1 MIHSEMRGGIN
12 SLPEAND
19 GVGIVEYAAPW
30 LGVPN
35 RQAGN
40 LFAFER
46 MKKSRAAPGAGESH
60 PAPPEARPA
69 KT

>member
-1 MIHSEMRGGIN
+1 MIHSEMRGGIK

-19 GVGIVEYAAPW
+19 AVGIVEYAAPW

-46 MKKSRAAPGAGESH
+46 
-60 PAPPEARPA
+60 
-69 KT
+69 